1 MSKLVNLLT
10 LLKWL
15 YETVAA
21 GLQFFQKKKE
31 EKKSEEAQELKKDIE
46 NAETEDDFR
55 DAADRLSKLGRK

>member
-1 MSKLVNLLT
+1 MSKLVNLLS
-10 LLKWL
+10 LLKWF

-21 GLQFFQKKKE
+21 GYQFFVKKKE
-31 EKKSEEAQELKKDIE
+31 EKKSEEAQDLKKDIE